1 MPLGEK
7 YEDTA
12 VVKRGR
18 CLESYMLL
26 TEWPPKLPPLVRVCN
41 KHVSEAFRILGRFG
55 RYMVISDG
63 GSQYEAVFFAT
74 WDYKPV
80 TMWLVST
87 YALSPSP
94 ELLREFLTHFPTT
107 LGALFDDLVKM
118 GRSVG
123 GGVIIPP
130 RFYPRVAL
138 VVRSI
143 AGLFFTF

>member
-1 MPLGEK
+1 MH
-7 YEDTA
+7 EDTA

-41 KHVSEAFRILGRFG
+41 RHVDSAFKALKEFG

-63 GSQYEAVFFAT
+63 DGRQCEAVFLPT

-80 TMWLVST
+80 SMWLIST
-87 YALSPSP
+87 YATPPSP
-94 ELLREFLTHFPTT
+94 GLLREFLTHFPAT
-107 LGALFDDLVKM
+107 LSALFDDLVKM
-118 GRSVG
+118 GRAFE
-123 GGVIIPP
+123 GGVVIPP
-130 RFYPRVAL
+130 RLYPRVAL

-143 AGLFFTF
+143 AGLFFTL

>member
-1 MPLGEK
+1 MSLGDK

-12 VVKRGR
+12 VVKRGG

-26 TEWPPKLPPLVRVCN
+26 TEWPPKLPPLVRACN
-41 KHVSEAFRILGRFG
+41 KHVNEAFKVLRGFG
-55 RYMVISDG
+55 RYMVIDG
-63 GSQYEAVFFAT
+63 KYEAVFFAT

-87 YALSPSP
+87 YALPPSP
-94 ELLREFLTHFPTT
+94 GLLREFLTHFPTT
-107 LGALFDDLVKM
+107 LSALFDDLVKM

-123 GGVIIPP
+123 GGVVIPP
-130 RFYPRVAL
+130 RLYPRVGL
-138 VVRSI
+138 VIKHV